1 MVIPLANWHTGAT
14 VKRVLTILMAVS
26 VLALAPAASAQSSL
40 GYGPGG
46 KVTQT
51 ATSQSSPAVQT
62 KSEESGGLPFTGLD
76 VGLVALAG
84 IALVAVGVGIRRLQA
99 GGGRAA

>member
-1 MVIPLANWHTGAT
+1 
-14 VKRVLTILMAVS
+14 MAIS

-40 GYGPGG
+40 GYGPSG

-51 ATSQSSPAVQT
+51 ATSQSSPAAQT
-62 KSEESGGLPFTGLD
+62 KSDDEGGLPFTGLD

-84 IALVAVGVGIRRLQA
+84 LALVAVGVGLRRIQS
-99 GGGRAA
+99 GGRAA